1 MVTLWLMTPSGLRC
15 LSSIPYGTPWV
26 SYDHLPLLC
35 ADAHEGEAGP
45 RNGSELFYR
54 PAWVPARAGALASSA
69 ATDGVTDAA
78 ATVIL
83 PCRRSSA

>member
-1 MVTLWLMTPSGLRC
+1 MVTLKLMTPSGLGC
-15 LSSIPYGTPWV
+15 LSGIPCGTPSV

-35 ADAHEGEAGP
+35 AGAHEGEVGP
-45 RNGSELFYR
+45 RNGSGFYR
-54 PAWVPARAGALASSA
+54 PAWLPARAESALASSA

-83 PCRRSSA
+83 PWSRSSA